1 MRRASGKTS
10 VPSAPL
16 PAAPPAAAW
25 SPGAA
30 NAALINGIRS
40 RFGANRDAANAG
52 PMQAYMKS
60 TLPFYG
66 INAPLRRR
74 LTADAVREHPCG
86 DVASLGATMEALWR
100 GAQFREERYAA
111 QEMARVGPHRKLPL
125 LALLP
130 LYEEMIVTGAWWDHC
145 DDISG
150 NALPALLN
158 EALADVQGVIR
169 RWARRDDLWLR
180 RAAILSQRRLKGAAD
195 AALLYECIEASV
207 SDARF
212 AREFFIAKGVG
223 WALRER
229 SYTHPDEVRTYVQ
242 ANAARLAKLT
252 QREALKAINRRN
264 AKRAAAPSD
273 SDGDSD

>member
-1 MRRASGKTS
+1 MRRASGKAS
-10 VPSAPL
+10 IPSAPL
-16 PAAPPAAAW
+16 PPPPPPAAW

-30 NAALINGIRS
+30 NAALIHGIRS

-60 TLPFYG
+60 TMPFYG

-74 LTADAVREHPCG
+74 LTADAVREHPCA
-86 DVASLGATMEALWR
+86 DVAALGATMEALWR
-100 GAQFREERYAA
+100 GAHFREERYAA
-111 QEMARVGPHRKLPL
+111 QELARAGPHRTLPL
-125 LALLP
+125 LPLLP
-130 LYEEMIVTGAWWDHC
+130 LYEERIVTGAWWDHC

-150 NALPALLN
+150 NALPALLR
-158 EALADVQGVIR
+158 ESLADVQGALR
-169 RWARRDDLWLR
+169 RWARGDDLWLR

-212 AREFFIAKGVG
+212 AGEFFITKGVG
-223 WALRER
+223 WALRDR
-229 SYTHPDEVRTYVQ
+229 SYTHPTEVQAYVQ

-252 QREALKAINRRN
+252 QREALKVINRRR
-264 AKRAAAPSD
+264 AKRAADASD
-273 SDGDSD
+273 SDADSV